1 LAAVCRSA
9 LDGSVNRHEKNEL
22 AATSLA
28 GPREQLSAM
37 VGMLLSPWTEAH
49 PGHQELGRDGT
60 AMNAD
65 GAVEIP
71 TPRTIIANGQHVV
84 RGTDVR
90 ADYSISSEPDDMLGH
105 VATR

>member
-1 LAAVCRSA
+1 MAAVCRSA

-28 GPREQLSAM
+28 GPREQMAI
-37 VGMLLSPWTEAH
+37 VGMLLSPWSEAH
-49 PGHQELGRDGT
+49 PGHQELGPDGT
-60 AMNAD
+60 AMTAD
-65 GAVEIP
+65 GAVKIP

-90 ADYSISSEPDDMLGH
+90 ADYSISSEPDDILGH